1 MISKALD
8 KVDQI
13 NGVTFERTDIDTN
26 VRHAGVI
33 AQDVQQ
39 VLPEVVREG
48 SDGKLTVAYGNLVG
62 LLVEA
67 IKELR
72 QEVNELKGQ

>member
-1 MISKALD
+1 M
-8 KVDQI
+8 
-13 NGVTFERTDIDTN
+13 TFERVDMESG

-33 AQDVQQ
+33 AQDVQK

-48 SDGKLTVAYGNLVG
+48 DDGKLTVAYGNIVG

-72 QEVNELKGQ
+72 QEINTLKGA

>member
-1 MISKALD
+1 MN
-8 KVDQI
+8 KVDKI
-13 NGVTFERTDIDTN
+13 NGVTFERINGPSD
-26 VRHAGVI
+26 VRSAGVI
-33 AQDVQQ
+33 AQDVQE

-48 SDGKLTVAYGNLVG
+48 EDGKLTVAYGNLVG

-72 QEVNELKGQ
+72 QEVKELKGE